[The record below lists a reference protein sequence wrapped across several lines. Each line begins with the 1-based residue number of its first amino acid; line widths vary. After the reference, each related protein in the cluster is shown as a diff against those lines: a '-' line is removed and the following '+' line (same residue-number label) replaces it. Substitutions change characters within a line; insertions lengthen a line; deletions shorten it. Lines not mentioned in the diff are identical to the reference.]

1 MGESFSGWR
10 SLGVWVLKS
19 SMVSHRVGEAREE
32 PLGTEVVKFL
42 RAMETRETSRQP
54 KSQKDPS

>member
-42 RAMETRETSRQP
+42 RAMETRETSR
-54 KSQKDPS
+54 